1 MTDPEAPWEPRPAYP
16 QLLATACEMR
26 PDWSPTELRDAMTAA
41 HQAGWPWVSVFRE
54 VARLALARDETPA
67 TLRNS
72 SRRPGARGQA
82 GPPDPAA
89 IAALK
94 AGDYARAW
102 TATHDGA
109 VPPQRIRATGP
120 QAVLAENDSQGD
132 AA

>member
-1 MTDPEAPWEPRPAYP
+1 MTDPEAPWEPRPAYS
-16 QLLATACEMR
+16 QLHALACAMR
-26 PDWSPTELRDAMTAA
+26 PDWNPEGLHDAMTAA
-41 HQAGWPWVSVFRE
+41 HQAGWAWKDVFRE
-54 VARLALARDETPA
+54 VARLALAQDETPA

-72 SRRPGARGQA
+72 ARRPGTASRA

-102 TATHDGA
+102 SATHDGA

-120 QAVLAENDSQGD
+120 QPALTENDNQQEAS
-132 AA
+132 